1 MRVLATLAAGLLIA
15 GCTPAD
21 EQAAPQVSAFASP
34 SAVDPSESASPTD
47 CPDDVRTGI
56 VETITGQQE
65 AFGDRDYSR
74 ARTFASESF
83 RSSVDTETFAAI
95 IERDFSFLL
104 ASPALDFAECALI
117 DGIARMQVRVPG
129 SPALT
134 ITYRLL
140 NEGDAWR
147 IDGAGNPVADRSID
161 A

>member
-1 MRVLATLAAGLLIA
+1 MRVAVTLVATVLLA
-15 GCTPAD
+15 GCATAQ
-21 EQAAPQVSAFASP
+21 EQAAPQTSAPQSASA
-34 SAVDPSESASPTD
+34 SPSESASPTD

-56 VETITGQQE
+56 VETITGQQT
-65 AFGDRDYSR
+65 AFGDRDYAR
-74 ARTFASESF
+74 ARAFASDSF

-104 ASPALDFAECALI
+104 DEPALEFAECALV